1 MLISDIRLGD
11 LFHIPIS
18 IIRRLRDEVES
29 SKVDSLVLVKITQ
42 NYPSSNSCRF
52 RVEGYK
58 NSSSIY
64 GDYYAKKKDLV
75 DYLNKVGEERVSV
88 SSNISETTKQEN
100 VKYIIIKYVGRNGL
114 TKVLKESI
122 DCSIGDFLVLES
134 KSAKYAIAEVV
145 GKIELQDDILTEYY
159 FEIFDRKIVCKVD

>member
-18 IIRRLRDEVES
+18 IIRRLRDEVDS
-29 SKVDSLVLVKITQ
+29 SKVDSLVLIKITQ
-42 NYPSSNSCRF
+42 NYPSSSSFRF

-58 NSSSIY
+58 NNASIY

-88 SSNISETTKQEN
+88 TSNIPETKQEN
-100 VKYIIIKYVGRNGL
+100 VNYIIIKYVGRNGL

-122 DCSIGDFLVLES
+122 DCSLGDFLVLES

-145 GKIELQDDILTEYY
+145 GKIELKDDILTEYY
-159 FEIFDRKIVCKVD
+159 FEVFDRKIVCKVE